1 MSDNS
6 AVPLL
11 SVQGLTAKYALRG
24 SSRRF
29 IFAVDGI
36 SFDIWPGETLGLVGE
51 SGCGKSTTG
60 RSILRLVQP
69 TAGSVRFQGID
80 VTALSKTEFREI
92 RRKMQLVFQDPY
104 ASLNPRMP
112 VGEAVGEPL
121 LNFGLGD
128 AKARRQRVADLF
140 ARVGLRADLMDKLPH
155 EFSGGQRQRIGIA
168 RALSVDPSL
177 IVADE
182 PVSALDVSVQAQV
195 INLLMDIQRERRI
208 AYLFIAHDLA
218 VVQHVSHRVAIM
230 YLGRIVELA
239 ETQALFDEPLHPYT
253 EALLASVPN
262 PDPDATRVTPKVAG
276 EIPSP
281 IDRPS
286 GCHFH
291 TRCPYVIDR
300 CKVDTPK
307 LTDIAPGHGVSC
319 HLRVN

>member
-1 MSDNS
+1 
-6 AVPLL
+6 
-11 SVQGLTAKYALRG
+11 
-24 SSRRF
+24 
-29 IFAVDGI
+29 
-36 SFDIWPGETLGLVGE
+36 
-51 SGCGKSTTG
+51 
-60 RSILRLVQP
+60 
-69 TAGSVRFQGID
+69 
-80 VTALSKTEFREI
+80 
-92 RRKMQLVFQDPY
+92 
-104 ASLNPRMP
+104 
-112 VGEAVGEPL
+112 
-121 LNFGLGD
+121 
-128 AKARRQRVADLF
+128 
-140 ARVGLRADLMDKLPH
+140 
-155 EFSGGQRQRIGIA
+155 A
-168 RALSVDPSL
+168 RALSLDPSL

-291 TRCPYVIDR
+291 TRCPYVIEDCTTVVPLLR
-300 CKVDTPK
+300 EVR
-307 LTDIAPGHGVSC
+307 PGHHVAC
-319 HLRVN
+319 HLRSPATARAIDPTASVDNGDY